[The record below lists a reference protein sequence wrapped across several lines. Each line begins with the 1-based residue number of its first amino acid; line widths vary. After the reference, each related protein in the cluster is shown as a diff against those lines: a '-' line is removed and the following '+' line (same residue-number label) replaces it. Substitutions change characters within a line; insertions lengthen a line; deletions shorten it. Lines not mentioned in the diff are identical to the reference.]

1 MLSLNTIKVPVLSNR
16 MTKSTL
22 GETSTS
28 LLNLSFTQKKTVS
41 AINKDGDVFF
51 KGNSTKLG
59 PDFGDMFK
67 DFFEDFFNPSDYASF
82 LK

>member
-1 MLSLNTIKVPVLSNR
+1 MLNFNTIKVPVLSNR
-16 MTKSTL
+16 KTKLTLEEPSTR
-22 GETSTS
+22 
-28 LLNLSFTQKKTVS
+28 LLNLSFTQKKPVS
-41 AINKDGDVFF
+41 VMNKDGDVFF

-59 PDFGDMFK
+59 PDFKDMFE